1 MYKKIKGIN
10 INYITYGNESGDD
23 VVLLHGWGQNI
34 DMMRPIGDRLKNKF
48 KISIIDLPGFGGSSE
63 PKEVLSIYD
72 YVDILK
78 ELLGEL
84 NIKKPNLVGHSFG
97 GKISIVYSS
106 KYDVEKLVL
115 LASPFCK
122 EIEKLSLKTKVL
134 KKLKKVPILNKLENI
149 AKKHIGSSDYR
160 NASETMR
167 KILVEHVNLN
177 VIEDAKKINV
187 PTILIWGTNDSE
199 VSLNRAYELE
209 NLIKD
214 SAVIEFQGCTH
225 YAYLERL
232 DQTVNIIN
240 NLFTG
245 GNYE

>member
-10 INYITYGNESGDD
+10 INHITYGNKSGDD

-48 KISIIDLPGFGGSSE
+48 KITIIDLPGFGGSSE

-78 ELLGEL
+78 ELLEEL

>member
-48 KISIIDLPGFGGSSE
+48 KITIIDLPGFGGSSE